1 MKANAILA
9 DRLDEAFEPPQINHQ
24 ATANEVGAGINGEIV
39 REEEVPFIQD
49 VRTTGL
55 GKAQPQKLTSN
66 LSPFSE
72 DGSIHHSKTIKLFTM
87 KTTFFIIAS
96 AIFGAMANPAPS
108 AMGIEVIQRDGL
120 TMVREVVS
128 FSDIC

>member
-1 MKANAILA
+1 
-9 DRLDEAFEPPQINHQ
+9 
-24 ATANEVGAGINGEIV
+24 
-39 REEEVPFIQD
+39 
-49 VRTTGL
+49 
-55 GKAQPQKLTSN
+55 
-66 LSPFSE
+66 
-72 DGSIHHSKTIKLFTM
+72 M